1 MSARLDLAAEI
12 SLAGRT
18 ALVAGGSGGIG
29 AEIARWLAAAGARVY
44 SADLPDRPVPEGAI
58 GIACDLSDPASC
70 EQLWRSFEAR
80 SDRLDVL
87 VHSAGITRDRVV
99 WKMSDED
106 WSRVIAVDLD
116 SAFRLV
122 RGAAPGMRAR
132 KSGSIVL
139 ISSING
145 ERGKFG
151 QSNYAAA
158 KAGLIGLARS
168 AARELGPSGVR
179 VNVLA
184 PGFVRTAMTAGLANE
199 HVERARE
206 ETALGRIADPEDVAR
221 VALFLASDLAR
232 HVTGQVLRVD
242 GGQLM
247 A

>member
-1 MSARLDLAAEI
+1 MTAVDLQAEL

-29 AEIARWLAAAGARVY
+29 AEIARWFVAAGARVF

-58 GIACDLSDPASC
+58 GIPCDLADPASC
-70 EQLWRSFEAR
+70 DDLWRTFAAR

-87 VHSAGITRDRVV
+87 VHSAGITRDGVV

-106 WSRVIAVDLD
+106 WSRVIAVNLD

-122 RGAAPGMRAR
+122 RGAAPMMRAQKR
-132 KSGSIVL
+132 GSIVL

-168 AARELGPSGVR
+168 AARELGRSSVR

-184 PGFVRTAMTAGLANE
+184 PGMVRTAMTEKLADE
-199 HVERARE
+199 HVARARE
-206 ETALGRIADPEDVAR
+206 EAALGRIAEPEDVAR